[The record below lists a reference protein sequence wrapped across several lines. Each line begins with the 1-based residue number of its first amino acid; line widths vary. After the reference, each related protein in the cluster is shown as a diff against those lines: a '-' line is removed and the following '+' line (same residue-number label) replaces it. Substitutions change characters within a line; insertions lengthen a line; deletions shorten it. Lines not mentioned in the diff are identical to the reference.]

1 VQDGNELVRKLN
13 EMKFNTTI
21 KYHPLDIEN
30 QESITNFSKH
40 LGVLYDGIDIL
51 VNNAGVMHK
60 NEVSV

>member
-1 VQDGNELVRKLN
+1 MQDGNELVRKLY
-13 EMKFNTTI
+13 EMKFNTAI

-40 LGVLYDGIDIL
+40 LGALYDGIDIL